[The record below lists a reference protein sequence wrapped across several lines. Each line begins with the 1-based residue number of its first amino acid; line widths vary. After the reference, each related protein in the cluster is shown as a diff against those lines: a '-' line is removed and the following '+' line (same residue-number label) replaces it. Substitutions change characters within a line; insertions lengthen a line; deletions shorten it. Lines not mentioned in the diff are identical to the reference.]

1 MENWIAII
9 IALLTGGVGAR
20 IVGAFLDRRK
30 RGAELNMNLAAAA
43 ERHATT
49 MTKQLG
55 EAWQDQ
61 FELHEKY
68 NNLVLRMTAIET
80 ENTRHKSR
88 INHLEVQNRRHLARI
103 KELEAEKAT
112 VVQKYHQLLAEHHQ
126 IKKQLKTTQE
136 ELAASKA
143 REDELSQRIDELEN
157 KVNNK

>member
-1 MENWIAII
+1 
-9 IALLTGGVGAR
+9 
-20 IVGAFLDRRK
+20 
-30 RGAELNMNLAAAA
+30 MNLAAAA

-61 FELHEKY
+61 FELHEKF
-68 NNLVLRMTAIET
+68 NAMVLRITAIET
-80 ENTRHKSR
+80 ENTLHKGR
-88 INHLEVQNRRHLARI
+88 ISQLEEQNRRHLKRI

-126 IKKQLKTTQE
+126 IKKQLKTAQD
-136 ELAASKA
+136 ELVASKT